1 MFAWLDHQQELRLC
15 ACVYTCVLGCALGL
29 QGGLQPQSPV
39 VGRRGMGQGWPG
51 EKAHAQSE
59 GVKQE

>member
-1 MFAWLDHQQELRLC
+1 M
-15 ACVYTCVLGCALGL
+15 CVYTCVLGCALGPH
-29 QGGLQPQSPV
+29 GGLQHQSPV
-39 VGRRGMGQGWPG
+39 VDRQGMGLGWLG

>member
-1 MFAWLDHQQELRLC
+1 M
-15 ACVYTCVLGCALGL
+15 CVHMRVRMCTWPTR
-29 QGGLQPQSPV
+29 GLQPQSPV
-39 VGRRGMGQGWPG
+39 VGRRGMGLGWPG